1 MNDLKI
7 RPVKITLD
15 RERNL
20 IMDLNAYEELENIYE
35 NEPPIYTTEISID
48 DFGRETVTQTEV
60 VSLVGKAF
68 QYLSSSRKKIKHIKN
83 FLFAGLVHE
92 DHTLTPERIG
102 TMIGAMNISELTDHI
117 WKAVE
122 QSTPEPKEGSEASTG
137 E

>member
-7 RPVKITLD
+7 RPVKIVLD

-35 NEPPIYTTEISID
+35 NEPPIFTTDEAGEQI
-48 DFGRETVTQTEV
+48 EV

-102 TMIGAMNISELTDHI
+102 TMIGALNISELTDYI
-117 WKAVE
+117 WKSIE
-122 QSTPEPKEGSEASTG
+122 QSTPKPKEGSEASTG